1 MRRTLRQRLAEQRAE
16 RIAASRER
24 RPRAVDARQG
34 TRLVVDGRMLLGF
47 CSNDYLG
54 LADHPDVI
62 AALRSAATEHGVGS
76 TAAHLV
82 SGHHRLHQQL
92 QDEVAD
98 WLGQP
103 RALLFGSGYL
113 ANLGVLQALLEPG
126 DLCLQDRLNHA
137 CLLDGAR
144 LSGAT
149 LRRYPHADMEAAA
162 RQLQAQP
169 DALALLAT
177 DGVFSMDGDI
187 APLVALAT
195 LARDDN
201 ALLYVDDA
209 HGIGVL
215 GPQGA
220 GSATACG
227 LTGDD
232 APLQLVT
239 LGKALGGYGALV
251 VGGDTLVDA
260 VLQRARSYL
269 FTTALPPALAAA
281 SLAAVRVAR
290 RGDDLRERLQ
300 QNIARFR
307 TGALQL
313 GLPLLPSSTPIQP
326 ILLGD
331 NAAVMAAAVALEDDG
346 LLVGAIR
353 PPTVPQGGARLR
365 ITLSC
370 VHEAQQIDRLLDALE
385 RAIPPFARPCAAP
398 ATDTPAPP

>member
-1 MRRTLRQRLAEQRAE
+1 MRRLLEERLAAQRAE

-24 RPRAVDARQG
+24 RPRIVDARRSN
-34 TRLVVDGRMLLGF
+34 RLVVDGRELLAF

-54 LADHPDVI
+54 LAEHPVVVE
-62 AALRSAATEHGVGS
+62 ALRRSASEHGVGS

-92 QDEVAD
+92 EEEVAD

-149 LRRYPHADMEAAA
+149 LRRYPHADSAAAA

-169 DALALLAT
+169 DSVALLAT

-187 APLVALAT
+187 APLAELAALART
-195 LARDDN
+195 SN

-215 GPQGA
+215 GTQGA
-220 GSATACG
+220 GSAAACG
-227 LTGDD
+227 L
-232 APLQLVT
+232 ASEAVPLTLVT
-239 LGKALGGYGALV
+239 LGKALGSYGALV
-251 VGGDTLVDA
+251 VGSDTLVDA

-290 RGDDLRERLQ
+290 RADGLRERLQ
-300 QNIARFR
+300 RNIARFR
-307 TGALQL
+307 AGARQL
-313 GLPLLPSSTPIQP
+313 GLPLLPSQTAIQP
-326 ILLGD
+326 ILLGG
-331 NAAVMAAAVALEDDG
+331 NAAVLAAAASLEADG

-353 PPTVPQGGARLR
+353 PPTVPQGSARLR
-365 ITLSC
+365 VTLASQ
-370 VHEAQQIDRLLDALE
+370 HQYDEIDRLLDALD
-385 RAIPPFARPCAAP
+385 RAITAASKCNDSDAAAP
-398 ATDTPAPP
+398 PA

>member
-1 MRRTLRQRLAEQRAE
+1 MRRSLEERLAAQRAE

-24 RPRAVDARQG
+24 RPRIVDARRG
-34 TRLVVDGRMLLGF
+34 NRLVVDGRELLAF

-54 LADHPDVI
+54 LADHPVVVE
-62 AALRSAATEHGVGS
+62 ALRRSASEHGVGS

-92 QDEVAD
+92 QEEVAD

-149 LRRYPHADMEAAA
+149 LRRYPHADSAAAA
-162 RQLQAQP
+162 RHLQAQP
-169 DALALLAT
+169 DGVALLAT

-187 APLVALAT
+187 APLAELAALA
-195 LARDDN
+195 RRSN

-215 GPQGA
+215 GTQGA
-220 GSATACG
+220 GSAAACG
-227 LTGDD
+227 LAGEA
-232 APLQLVT
+232 APLTLIT
-239 LGKALGGYGALV
+239 LGKALGSYGALV
-251 VGGDTLVDA
+251 VGNDTLVDA

-290 RGDDLRERLQ
+290 RADGLRERLQ
-300 QNIARFR
+300 RNIARLR
-307 TGALQL
+307 AGARQL
-313 GLPLLPSSTPIQP
+313 GLPLLPSQTPIQP

-331 NAAVMAAAVALEDDG
+331 NAAVLAAAASLEADG

-353 PPTVPQGGARLR
+353 PPTVPQGSARLR
-365 ITLSC
+365 VTLASQ
-370 VHEAQQIDRLLDALE
+370 HQDDEIDRLLDALD
-385 RAIPPFARPCAAP
+385 RAIPKALKRNDGDAAGPP
-398 ATDTPAPP
+398 A